1 MPSHPLRGS
10 SPEGRARGRY
20 RPPQG
25 RHAASGGSSVISV
38 KRTIFRA
45 ATPQAAG
52 GRPLRVPRNAA
63 FYCRDRRP
71 RRSAV
76 LSITRM
82 ILPLPHVENPTPFT
96 HLFPYVFPRHQAP
109 ESVFHTLWRTVW
121 RIGQYYSTTTA
132 DFGEIYRKISRV
144 GCRMP
149 VLRRFFPYFLPKG
162 LWKTA
167 CGILKIPA
175 ILGNFSTE
183 KRQKLS
189 PTTQSVCRGS
199 QNGVF

>member
-71 RRSAV
+71 RRSVISKRRAIFRGV
-76 LSITRM
+76 KGAA
-82 ILPLPHVENPTPFT
+82 
-96 HLFPYVFPRHQAP
+96 PYQD
-109 ESVFHTLWRTVW
+109 
-121 RIGQYYSTTTA
+121 I
-132 DFGEIYRKISRV
+132 
-144 GCRMP
+144 
-149 VLRRFFPYFLPKG
+149 VLRRGGFYIRPRYQKRGRYLRREQ
-162 LWKTA
+162 A
-167 CGILKIPA
+167 PA
-175 ILGNFSTE
+175 LRCDIINRRGAFYMRPRYLENGG
-183 KRQKLS
+183 RGYPS
-189 PTTQSVCRGS
+189 PTGGLLLFVGEAFRLPRYR
-199 QNGVF
+199 QNG